1 MKDKQTPP
9 RYAAIDI
16 GTNAVRLLIAHV
28 IDNGKEVK
36 VKKNSLVRVP
46 VRLGEDVFEKGVIS
60 PEKIDALV
68 KTMKA
73 FRHLMD
79 IYGVKDYLA
88 VATSAMREA
97 KNAREVIDRVKKE
110 TGIDIEVIDGA
121 REAEFIAQTD
131 LEDLIDPSKNY
142 LFVDVGGGSTE
153 FTLIEKGRKKASRSF
168 KLGTV
173 RSLKNTIPD
182 GEWERA
188 KEWVKKHTQGL
199 EKIDLIGSGGNIN
212 KLFKM
217 SGKAPGTPLSYVHL
231 KALYKMLK
239 SMSYKERMTELGLN
253 PDRADV
259 IVPAA
264 KIYTRAMK
272 WSGGKRIYVP
282 SIGLADGIVKYLAER
297 DRKEKKKDR
306 RKKAER
312 PRNKSSK
319 GKIRGGKI
327 SIHTFW
333 NTSLP

>member
-1 MKDKQTPP
+1 MKPK

-16 GTNAVRLLIAHV
+16 GTNAVRLLIANV
-28 IDNGKEVK
+28 LKNGNTLK

-46 VRLGEDVFEKGVIS
+46 VRLGEDVFDKGYIS
-60 PEKIDALV
+60 DK
-68 KTMKA
+68 KTEDLIKAMKA
-73 FRHLMD
+73 FALLMD
-79 IYGVKDYLA
+79 VFGTDDYIA

-97 KNAREVIDRVKKE
+97 KNAREVIDKIKKE

-131 LEDLIDPSKNY
+131 LDDLIDPSKNY

-153 FTLIEKGRKKASRSF
+153 FTLIEKGKKKASKSF

-173 RSLKNTIPD
+173 RSLKNTIPE

-188 KEWVKKHTQGL
+188 KEWIKKHTAGL

-239 SMSYKERMTELGLN
+239 SMSYKQRMTELGLN

-272 WSGGKRIYVP
+272 WAGAKKIYVP
-282 SIGLADGIVKYLAER
+282 SIGLADGIVKYLAE
-297 DRKEKKKDR
+297 KNL
-306 RKKAER
+306 RKKAAGGDT
-312 PRNKSSK
+312 KS
-319 GKIRGGKI
+319 
-327 SIHTFW
+327 
-333 NTSLP
+333 

>member
-1 MKDKQTPP
+1 MKLK

-16 GTNAVRLLIAHV
+16 GTNAVRLLIANV
-28 IDNGKEVK
+28 IKNGKEWK
-36 VKKNSLVRVP
+36 VKKNTLVRVP
-46 VRLGEDVFEKGVIS
+46 VRLGEDVFDKGYIGKEKLR
-60 PEKIDALV
+60 DLL

-73 FRHLMD
+73 FKLLMEVFKVD
-79 IYGVKDYLA
+79 DYLA

-97 KNAREVIDRVKKE
+97 RNAKEVLKKIKEE
-110 TGIDIEVIDGA
+110 TGIEIEVIDGA

-153 FTLIEKGRKKASRSF
+153 FTVLEKGKKTASRSF

-173 RSLKNTIPD
+173 RSLKKNIPA
-182 GEWERA
+182 GEWDKARD
-188 KEWVKKHTQGL
+188 WVKKHTEHL
-199 EKIDLIGSGGNIN
+199 DKIDLIGSGGNIN

-239 SMSYKERMTELGLN
+239 SMSYKQRIKELGLN

-264 KIYTRAMK
+264 KIYSRAMK
-272 WSGGKRIYVP
+272 WAGGKRIYVP
-282 SIGLADGIVKYLAER
+282 SIGLADGIVKYLAEQNLR
-297 DRKEKKKDR
+297 S
-306 RKKAER
+306 A
-312 PRNKSSK
+312 
-319 GKIRGGKI
+319 GKIFHKKEQRNI
-327 SIHTFW
+327 
-333 NTSLP
+333 